1 MLMAVAVSYST
12 LPLRLIERHRLD
24 EKVHERGGERE
35 VQFHFRGAA
44 VLPVWHEGQ
53 LRVVRWGCRRGES
66 RFLPVGGW
74 TKQVTVESGW
84 WAGAGA
90 ETVEIPA
97 GLGLDNGVWFAIRRG
112 ITGLLVRDER
122 GEKRVYVVCEPAS
135 HYYNVMTR
143 SGWMP
148 VLVGERV

>member
-74 TKQVTVESGW
+74 GGGRDRRDSSGAW
-84 WAGAGA
+84 ARQRGLVRHQARHHRAAGAGRA
-90 ETVEIPA
+90 RGEA
-97 GLGLDNGVWFAIRRG
+97 GLRR
-112 ITGLLVRDER
+112 V
-122 GEKRVYVVCEPAS
+122 
-135 HYYNVMTR
+135 
-143 SGWMP
+143 
-148 VLVGERV
+148 